1 MLNNTRDKIWQIK
14 DDLSSGSWLAKK
26 LGISELLASLLIH
39 RNITSTD
46 SAKSFLFPKLGAL
59 HDPFLLKDMDRAVEL
74 IQSFIVKKKKII
86 IYGDYDADGIT
97 ATSLLYDFFF
107 RLKIPISFYIPHRL
121 EEGYSL
127 NEKAVREIA
136 EDGTNLIITVDCG
149 INSFSEIT
157 LAHKLGMDVIVTD
170 HHQLPSGFKP
180 LCPTINPLRP
190 DSFFPFKELAG
201 VGLAFYLAIAI
212 RSNLRD
218 TGFFQ
223 GTSEPDLR
231 TYLGLVAIGTIADIV
246 PLIEE
251 NRILVKSGLTVLT
264 KTWKPG
270 INALLRVSGIKNNQA
285 ITTHDIAFKLAPRL
299 NAMGRLGPATRAVH
313 LLTTDDEAEAFSI
326 ATQMDS
332 LNTKR
337 QKIQNGIV
345 SECRER
351 IDKIDNIE
359 RRRTIVLSDSQWHRG
374 VIGIVA
380 SKIVDEYYRPTLI
393 LNTEGDVLKG
403 SGRSI
408 DGFDL
413 YKALSGLSDL
423 LTQFGGHEYAAGIT
437 LEAKNF
443 EEFCDKFE
451 ELASKKLDTKD
462 MTPKIEVDTKLGLE
476 SISLQLLQD
485 IEMLLPFGHKNPQP
499 IFWAGPVK
507 VAFSTVVGNDHLK
520 LKIKEKGI
528 SFDCIAFGKAALH
541 PLEGK
546 LVDILFHVEI
556 NTWQGTESIQLVIVD
571 LRINEKVKNA

>member
-1 MLNNTRDKIWQIK
+1 MLNNTRDKIWRIE
-14 DDLSSGSWLAKK
+14 DNLSSASWLARN
-26 LGISELLASLLIH
+26 LGISELLASLLAH

-59 HDPFLLKDMDRAVEL
+59 HDPFLLRDMDRAVEL
-74 IQSFIVKKKKII
+74 IKSFIVKKRKIT

-97 ATSLLYDFFF
+97 ATSLLYDFFI
-107 RLKIPISFYIPHRL
+107 RLKTPTSFYIPHRL

-136 EDGTNLIITVDCG
+136 KDNTGLIITVDCG
-149 INSFSEIT
+149 ISSFSEIT
-157 LAHKLGMDVIVTD
+157 LAHKLGMEVIVTD

-190 DSFFPFKELAG
+190 DSSFPFKELSG
-201 VGLAFYLAIAI
+201 VGLAFYLAIAM

-223 GTSEPDLR
+223 DTNEPDLKS
-231 TYLGLVAIGTIADIV
+231 YLDLVAIGTVADIV

-251 NRILVKSGLTVLT
+251 NRILVKSGLTVLAET
-264 KTWKPG
+264 QKPG
-270 INALLRVSGIKNNQA
+270 IKELLRVSGIKNNQA

-326 ATQMDS
+326 ATQMDT

-337 QKIQNGIV
+337 QEIQNGIL
-345 SECRER
+345 SECREK
-351 IDKIDNIE
+351 IDKMANLE
-359 RRRTIVLSDSQWHRG
+359 RNRTIVLSNPQWHRG
-374 VIGIVA
+374 VVGIVA

-393 LNTEGDVLKG
+393 FNVEGDLLKG

-408 DGFDL
+408 DGFNL
-413 YKALSGLSDL
+413 YEALSDLSDL
-423 LTQFGGHEYAAGIT
+423 LTQFGGHEYAAGVT
-437 LEAKNF
+437 LASKNY
-443 EEFCDKFE
+443 EEFCDRFE
-451 ELASKKLDTKD
+451 ELASKKLDIKD
-462 MTPKIEVDTKLGLE
+462 MAPKIEVDGKLGLE
-476 SISLQLLQD
+476 SINPQTLKD
-485 IEMLLPFGHKNPQP
+485 IKMLLPFGYKNPQP

-507 VAFSTVVGNDHLK
+507 IVFSTVVGKGHLK
-520 LKIKEKGI
+520 LKIKEKGTT
-528 SFDCIAFGKAALH
+528 FDCIAFGKAALY

-571 LRINEKVKNA
+571 MRVN